1 MTKEIY
7 TDKKVVNKYVR
18 LYRAEC
24 LAMLKK
30 MPDNFVDAIVTDPP
44 YGLGK
49 APDALEMLKDWIKTG
64 HHDVKAKS
72 GFMGKAWDSF
82 IPQPLMWKEALRVL
96 KPGGHILCFAGTR
109 TMDLMCLS
117 LRLAGFELR
126 DSIGYAHDGGGA
138 PLLAWTY
145 GSGFPK
151 SLNIGKAIDKSSGA
165 KRKVI
170 GKRTIPGY
178 AKNNVKHGTHKRNK
192 TEFDITSKEPVTE
205 LAKKYNGYGTA
216 LKPAWEP
223 IILAR
228 KPFSESTAAKNVMKH
243 GTGGLNIDGCRIAT
257 NPDVDDSRLGGK
269 GKFKTDK
276 AAKNVYEGGYTG
288 NDIETSKLGRF
299 PANLIHDGSDDVIS
313 AFPST
318 KPSKSGGRGSGLR
331 GHGRYGKSDQTFN
344 NVSNIEDS
352 GGSAARFFYCAKTNK
367 KDRSEGC
374 DNHTLRAGGCY
385 VGNNTDT
392 QAPGNKLGA
401 RPEKIVQQVSNNHP
415 TVKPTELMRY
425 LVRLVTPENGIVLD
439 PFMGSGSTGK
449 ACMLEGFR
457 FVGIEREKEYFPICV
472 SRIKHAHKQRVKDCD
487 AKKTA
492 RKSKKRKSVK

>member
-178 AKNNVKHGTHKRNK
+178 AKNNVKHGMHKRNK

-243 GTGGLNIDGCRIAT
+243 GTGGLNIDGCRIAN
-257 NPDVDDSRLGGK
+257 NPDIDDSRLGGK

-276 AAKNVYEGGYTG
+276 AAKNVYEGGYAG

-299 PANLIHDGSDDVIS
+299 PANLIHDGSDDVI
-313 AFPST
+313 
-318 KPSKSGGRGSGLR
+318 K
-331 GHGRYGKSDQTFN
+331 TFN
-344 NVSNIEDS
+344 TESRSIKGKKREGKVGNTTRLNNSHMAQVNCEYDDN
-352 GGSAARFFYCAKTNK
+352 GSVARFFYCAKTNK
-367 KDRSEGC
+367 KDRE
-374 DNHTLRAGGCY
+374 D
-385 VGNNTDT
+385 
-392 QAPGNKLGA
+392 K
-401 RPEKIVQQVSNNHP
+401 NNHP